1 MIRYVKG
8 NLLDS
13 EAEALVNTVNTVGV
27 MGKGLALQFKEQFPE
42 NYRKYRE
49 VCRNNAFHV
58 GQLFDTI
65 EHTVSGDKVIINFPT
80 KTTWR
85 EPSKYSYIEEGLAA
99 LKRLLIDK
107 GIKSVAIPPLG
118 TRNGGLDWDRVRQ
131 MIVDSLSDL
140 ECDIIVY
147 EPNEVIVER
156 MRAERVRLTPAR
168 AMMLDVLCDLVSQ
181 GEVVSEFAAEK
192 VVYFLQ
198 RFGAE
203 NVFKLNFQPAYYGP
217 YSGKVRYVLR
227 YLNGSYLMG
236 LEEMSQRPFEPIWLL
251 PEIGDYIM
259 SFFMKDGNIDYAKIS
274 EKTKGFLSGFYS
286 NYSLEILSTIDF
298 ILRHDPALFDWK
310 DKDRDFVIE
319 KVHDGISQW
328 SNRKDRLFGE
338 ERNIGIVVDHLKTWD
353 NKFY

>member
-1 MIRYVKG
+1 MIRFVKG

-49 VCRNNAFHV
+49 VCKANSFRV
-58 GQLFDTI
+58 GQVFATI

-85 EPSKYSYIEEGLAA
+85 EPSRYAYIEEGLAA
-99 LKRLLIDK
+99 LKKLLIEK

-131 MIVDSLSDL
+131 MMVDSLSDI
-140 ECDIIVY
+140 ECDIVIY
-147 EPNEVIVER
+147 EPNEVIIDR
-156 MRAERVRLTPAR
+156 MKAERVRLTPAR
-168 AMMLDVLCDLVSQ
+168 AMMLDLLCDLVAQ

-198 RFGAE
+198 RFGAR

-227 YLNGSYLMG
+227 YLNGSYIMG

-251 PEIGDYIM
+251 PDIRDAIT
-259 SFFMKDGNIDYAKIS
+259 SFLTKDANISYAKIS
-274 EKTKGFLSGFYS
+274 MTTKRFLDGFYS
-286 NYSLEILSTIDF
+286 NYSLEILSTVDY
-298 ILRHDPALFDWK
+298 ILGHDPALFNWK
-310 DKDRDFVIE
+310 DENRDFVVG
-319 KVHDGISQW
+319 KVHEDISHW
-328 SNRKDRLFGE
+328 SNRKGRLFGE
-338 ERNIGIVVDHLKTWD
+338 ERNIGIVVAHLKEW
-353 NKFY
+353 NGMFC